1 MSLIFLGFLI
11 MAFAMSRIMQDV
23 FFALGGGVAAMGLTL
38 FFAALWIQNN
48 VSKRDDQ
55 PEEAHPLAHVM
66 MEIAYSQESEKRLDG
81 NRAFGFVLIAL
92 GMFML
97 AVAGVFGL
105 FAVLWPLSMAGTG
118 ALTGGAIL
126 YDWEKRKT

>member
-1 MSLIFLGFLI
+1 
-11 MAFAMSRIMQDV
+11 
-23 FFALGGGVAAMGLTL
+23 MGLTL

-55 PEEAHPLAHVM
+55 PEEKGHHSAHVTT
-66 MEIAYSQESEKRLDG
+66 EIAYSQESEKRFDG
-81 NRAFGFVLIAL
+81 NRAFGFILIAL

-105 FAVLWPLSMAGTG
+105 FSVLWPLSTAGTG
-118 ALTGGAIL
+118 ALAGGAIL
-126 YDWEKRKT
+126 FDWEKRKA